1 MVAVAVR
8 LFSSV
13 DVLRRVVV
21 MVVVEHGH
29 GIAPVDAE
37 VILHGGGGC
46 ECVAATQRG
55 VTVVMDDGR

>member
-1 MVAVAVR
+1 
-8 LFSSV
+8 
-13 DVLRRVVV
+13 

-37 VILHGGGGC
+37 VILHGDGGC